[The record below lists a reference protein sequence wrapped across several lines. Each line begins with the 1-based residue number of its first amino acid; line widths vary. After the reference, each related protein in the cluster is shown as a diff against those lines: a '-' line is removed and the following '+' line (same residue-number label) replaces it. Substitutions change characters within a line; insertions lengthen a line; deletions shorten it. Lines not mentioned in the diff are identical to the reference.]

1 MPIKA
6 KDLSGQKFGM
16 LTVLKEDIGNDYINP
31 NTGKHVKRYLCKC
44 DCGNLRSVTAG
55 ELISGHAWNCGCKR
69 NNVLKD
75 LTGQTFGKLTV
86 IERADSRLDKYGRK
100 VAYWR
105 CKCLCGKVT
114 EVRGAELT
122 SGHTKSC
129 GCGIAESSYRH
140 GLYGTRIYSIHQHML
155 QRCYNPNNE
164 HYKDYGG
171 RGIKV
176 CEEWHNE
183 NGVVNFY
190 HWAMNNGYND
200 NLTIDRIDVDGNYCP
215 ENCRWV
221 DYKTQN
227 NNKRNTP
234 YIAYNGETHTPSEW
248 ADITGISMKAIYDR
262 IIRDKWPVEKALATP
277 VFKSEKYITYEGIT
291 MTYSDWERARG
302 FRIGTISNRLIK
314 GASIED
320 ALNMPIAH
328 SKDSIDPINAIYF
341 VDQNDKPIICKID
354 NRPAMNAIYF
364 VDDNG
369 KPIKE

>member
-1 MPIKA
+1 
-6 KDLSGQKFGM
+6 
-16 LTVLKEDIGNDYINP
+16 
-31 NTGKHVKRYLCKC
+31 
-44 DCGNLRSVTAG
+44 
-55 ELISGHAWNCGCKR
+55 
-69 NNVLKD
+69 
-75 LTGQTFGKLTV
+75 
-86 IERADSRLDKYGRK
+86 
-100 VAYWR
+100 
-105 CKCLCGKVT
+105 
-114 EVRGAELT
+114 
-122 SGHTKSC
+122 
-129 GCGIAESSYRH
+129 
-140 GLYGTRIYSIHQHML
+140 ML

-171 RGIKV
+171 RGIQV
-176 CEEWHNE
+176 CDEWHNE
-183 NGVVNFY
+183 NGVINFY

-262 IIRDKWPVEKALATP
+262 IIRDKWPVEKALTTP
-277 VFKSEKYITYEGIT
+277 VFKSEKYITYDGIT

-302 FRIGTISNRLIK
+302 FRIGTISNRLVK

-320 ALNMPIAH
+320 ALNTPIAH
-328 SKDSIDPINAIYF
+328 SRDNIDPINAIYF
-341 VDQNDKPIICKID
+341 VDQNDKSIISKID
-354 NRPAMNAIYF
+354 NRPTMNAIYF

>member
-1 MPIKA
+1 MKRKHS
-6 KDLSGQKFGM
+6 KDLIGQKFGM
-16 LTVLKEDIGNDYINP
+16 LTVIKQDVGNDYI
-31 NTGKHVKRYLCKC
+31 TSDGKHTKRYICKC
-44 DCGNLRSVTAG
+44 DCGGTRSVPVNQ
-55 ELISGHAWNCGCKR
+55 LMSGHAWNCGCKR

-171 RGIKV
+171 RGIQV
-176 CEEWHNE
+176 CDEWHNE
-183 NGVVNFY
+183 NGVINFY

-200 NLTIDRIDVDGNYCP
+200 NLTIDRIDVDGIIAQKI
-215 ENCRWV
+215 V
-221 DYKTQN
+221 DGLTIKL
-227 NNKRNTP
+227 K
-234 YIAYNGETHTPSEW
+234 I
-248 ADITGISMKAIYDR
+248 
-262 IIRDKWPVEKALATP
+262 IIREILHILHIMEKHIRLLN
-277 VFKSEKYITYEGIT
+277 G
-291 MTYSDWERARG
+291 
-302 FRIGTISNRLIK
+302 RILQ
-314 GASIED
+314 E
-320 ALNMPIAH
+320 L
-328 SKDSIDPINAIYF
+328 
-341 VDQNDKPIICKID
+341 V
-354 NRPAMNAIYF
+354 
-364 VDDNG
+364 
-369 KPIKE
+369 